1 MDLNRVAAFVRVVQD
16 GSFTSAAKS
25 LGLPK
30 SSISRS
36 VAQLEQELG
45 LRLLHRTTRQ
55 LNLTEAGSA
64 FFERASRALVDLN
77 DARSAAADS
86 SGDPSGRVRLTAP
99 VDFGVSVL
107 AAIVTRFARKH
118 PRIVVEA
125 VLTSR
130 MVDLVSEGID
140 LAVRMGA
147 LRDSSLV
154 GKRIGPLRS
163 ALYAAPKYLARKG
176 APATLDDLARHCCI
190 VFRQRDTKSTWTLER
205 RGEEKPKTVEV
216 SGPLVADDLEF
227 VKKATLLGGGIGLLP
242 EFIADRAEERGQLVR
257 ILPK

>member
-55 LNLTEAGSA
+55 LHLTEAGTA
-64 FFERASRALVDLN
+64 FFERASRALGDLK
-77 DARSAAADS
+77 DARSAAADM

-99 VDFGVSVL
+99 VDFGVAVL
-107 AAIVTRFARKH
+107 ASIVTRFSRKH
-118 PRIVVEA
+118 PRILIET

-130 MVDLVSEGID
+130 VVDLVGEGID
-140 LAVRMGA
+140 LGVRMGA

-154 GKRIGPLRS
+154 AKRIGPLRS
-163 ALYAAPKYLARKG
+163 ALFAAPKYLAKKG
-176 APATLDDLARHCCI
+176 TPTTLEDLAKHRLFDQEI
-190 VFRQRDTKSTWTLER
+190 ER
-205 RGEEKPKTVEV
+205 RVHLIDVATCAV
-216 SGPLVADDLEF
+216 LVAEK
-227 VKKATLLGGGIGLLP
+227 VK
-242 EFIADRAEERGQLVR
+242 
-257 ILPK
+257 